1 MEFSTLK
8 EFNKAYNQLRKDIM
22 IRHNVQEWTKAMLK
36 NAIMLYENI
45 NCQWLKRT
53 SVKSDM
59 TDHIKLYEVLKKQ
72 GQFKLVAMV

>member
-8 EFNKAYNQLRKDIM
+8 EFNKAYNQLRKEIM
-22 IRHNVQEWTKAMLK
+22 IRHNVQEGTKARLK

-45 NCQWLKRT
+45 NGQWLKRT
-53 SVKSDM
+53 SIKTDM
-59 TDHIKLYEVLKKQ
+59 TNHIKLYEAIKKQ